1 MTMIA
6 YIKGKLVMI
15 QEESVVQDV
24 DGIGYEIICPNPF
37 IYQQY
42 MDQEKLIYTYHHV
55 REDVQCLV
63 VVKDEDQ
70 KLLFMKLISDSGVA
84 PKRAVNMLGP
94 GQAPDFNAAIEQEDE
109 KYLTQFPGVE
119 KKTARQIILDLKG
132 KLPGLFTITE
142 PNKKETTTN
151 TMNEPDLTEV
161 QEALKALGYTQGE
174 INSIKPTLKQS
185 ELVQTNELIKKAL
198 ALLVKQ

>member
-1 MTMIA
+1 A

-15 QEESVVQDV
+15 QEESVVLDG

-37 IYQQY
+37 IYQKY
-42 MDQEKLIYTYHHV
+42 MDQETFIYTYHHV
-55 REDVQCLV
+55 REDVQCLFGF
-63 VVKDEDQ
+63 KDDDQ
-70 KLLFMKLISDSGVA
+70 KLLFTKLISVA
-84 PKRAVNMLGP
+84 GRGPKRAINKIGTVQGSDVM
-94 GQAPDFNAAIEQEDE
+94 AAIEQEDE
-109 KYLTQFPGVE
+109 KYLTQFPRVE
-119 KKTARQIILDLKG
+119 NKTARQLILDLKG
-132 KLPGLFTITE
+132 KLSGLITITE
-142 PNKKETTTN
+142 PNKMETTTN

>member
-15 QEESVVQDV
+15 QEESVVLDV

-37 IYQQY
+37 IYQKY
-42 MDQEKLIYTYHHV
+42 MDQETFIYTYHHV
-55 REDVQCLV
+55 REDVQCLFGF
-63 VVKDEDQ
+63 KDEDQ
-70 KLLFMKLISDSGVA
+70 KLLFTKLISVSGIG
-84 PKRAVNMLGP
+84 PKSAINMIGTV
-94 GQAPDFNAAIEQEDE
+94 QVPDFIAAIEQEDE
-109 KYLTQFPGVE
+109 KYLTQFPGVG

-132 KLPGLFTITE
+132 KLSGLFTITE
-142 PNKKETTTN
+142 PNKMETTTN

-185 ELVQTNELIKKAL
+185 ELAQTNELIKKAL